1 MICFRAISSQDE
13 QSLLEEDKIIA
24 KGCLDPSK
32 DIKQQLTEYVRNGS
46 KAKNKPFF
54 SASYSPLTMIKYAS
68 NKSYVSSKK
77 KKNDES
83 KRAKVFAIA
92 LPEEESF
99 NNCIFDANSAN
110 LGGGLK
116 NFNEADRELIF
127 TGNIELGEGQ
137 VITRPIELS
146 NPKHVSVSSECMF
159 EMHPLL
165 LDYLNLVK
173 GEGDIDNTKE
183 ITEDIEHSII
193 SRQKDKSQFSVKHIN
208 EAIAKMA
215 SEGVFN
221 ELEIKF
227 IKEYFINCKTIDEAT
242 KDTFQI
248 ENFTYSDRLK
258 GQCLRTQITKKFA
271 SSFFKVKEKDLD
283 NILGFLEADEGRDS
297 TKKKRPCTVFTTA
310 FSRGHGYVEKDQ
322 RKDKYQYKSG
332 ENIAVGC
339 IRGDS
344 TYKNDINVCLPVGMR
359 TIEIGISKYKCLP
372 ILQKVVKEYKPVD
385 SYSNIWEY
393 ELPRKDG
400 KPYIGPAFDVYLP
413 GIKEKYVK
421 GTSQKSHNYDDD
433 AR

>member
-13 QSLLEEDKIIA
+13 QSLREEDRIIA
-24 KGCLDPSK
+24 KGCIDPNK

-68 NKSYVSSKK
+68 NKSYASSKK
-77 KKNDES
+77 KNNDKS

-92 LPEEESF
+92 LPEEENF

-137 VITRPIELS
+137 VIARPFELS
-146 NPKHVSVSSECMF
+146 NPKQVSVSSECMF
-159 EMHPLL
+159 EIHPLL

-173 GEGDIDNTKE
+173 GEIGIDNTKE
-183 ITEDIEHSII
+183 ITEDIENSII
-193 SRQKDKSQFSVKHIN
+193 VRQKDKSPFSVNRIN
-208 EAIAKMA
+208 EAIVQMVD
-215 SEGVFN
+215 EGFFN

-271 SSFFKVKEKDLD
+271 SNFFKVKESDLD

-310 FSRGHGYVEKDQ
+310 FSRGYGYVEKDQ
-322 RKDKYQYKSG
+322 RKDKYQYKRG

-344 TYKNDINVCLPVGMR
+344 TYKNDIDVCLPVGMR
-359 TIEIGISKYKCLP
+359 ITKIGIDKYECSP

-385 SYSNIWEY
+385 SYSNMWEY

-400 KPYIGPAFDVYLP
+400 KPYIGSIFDVYVS
-413 GIKEKYVK
+413 GTKENNLEE
-421 GTSQKSHNYDDD
+421 TPQKSHNDDDD